1 MTENKHPESILIG
14 GATVRNLIHGFS
26 IGAPQGVRGFG
37 YPPPPQLH
45 GARLRGV
52 RIVLRSGRS
61 VVICIGMLEV
71 GRTLV

>member
-1 MTENKHPESILIG
+1 MTENKHLESILIG
-14 GATVRNLIHGFS
+14 GTRVRNLTHEFS
-26 IGAPQGVRGFG
+26 IGFPQGFSWIRE
-37 YPPPPQLH
+37 PPAH
-45 GARLRGV
+45 GALVRSV

>member
-1 MTENKHPESILIG
+1 MTENKHPESTLIG
-14 GATVRNLIHGFS
+14 GSTVRNLTHEFS
-26 IGAPQGVRGFG
+26 IGAPQGVRGFEN
-37 YPPPPQLH
+37 PQLH
-45 GARLRGV
+45 GARVLGV